1 MSDGQPA
8 KQNNQRLETLAIH
21 AGYTVEPTTK
31 AVAVPIYHTSSY
43 AFDNTQ
49 HGADLFDL

>member
-8 KQNNQRLETLAIH
+8 EQAQNTPRLETLAIH

-31 AVAVPIYHTSSY
+31 AVGS
-43 AFDNTQ
+43 
-49 HGADLFDL
+49 ADLSHQLVCV